1 MPNECL
7 GDDFFR
13 GFFTM
18 SGVGQ
23 SRHQKGSR
31 HVFGSTCLA
40 NFVGHLCFGNC
51 DLRLWESKY
60 VIRHMR
66 HLSPE
71 IEGMGPKNPCFFV
84 AKRSLLHFRGFMFSF
99 PMLHFD
105 GVSFSFH
112 VPFSVSMLT
121 CCFHNWVCKTR
132 KHVQTQ
138 TDWRL
143 LSCSKLA
150 ESSENSRFQN

>member
-1 MPNECL
+1 MTFLEGFSPCQVWGNPDIKKVQDMFSVVPALPILLAIFVL
-7 GDDFFR
+7 GIAISD
-13 GFFTM
+13 
-18 SGVGQ
+18 SG
-23 SRHQKGSR
+23 
-31 HVFGSTCLA
+31 
-40 NFVGHLCFGNC
+40 
-51 DLRLWESKY
+51 SKY

-121 CCFHNWVCKTR
+121 CCFHN
-132 KHVQTQ
+132 
-138 TDWRL
+138 
-143 LSCSKLA
+143 
-150 ESSENSRFQN
+150 